1 MSANVGKIIKIP
13 HDSNKFWV
21 SMFYA
26 LPKELVS
33 HAKRYLDFPRCPYDV
48 LRTDKYDDF
57 IDDAFVEL
65 VLDCTAWA
73 SWQMLQVPDKKGRH
87 RPMPGSILHYSGDF
101 HIWTL
106 CYSVPVLLRRKL
118 QAGTPFSFQS
128 LARMPR
134 GMQVPWL
141 EYQQYGQLFGTLIP
155 QIVKEQNWQPVIDE
169 AWQNRVPEDFSTF
182 HSRTKSDFLRQWTH
196 SRTKVGASLS
206 TDEMKEQ
213 EDDAPQ
219 KIEIPQAAF
228 EGELLQRLRLNDF
241 ASTLQERDRQ
251 ILQMKMNGQTAEQIA
266 AVVGYSTHSAVVKRL
281 QRIGEMYQEY
291 TRKEYDSYRE
301 TF

>member
-1 MSANVGKIIKIP
+1 MP
-13 HDSNKFWV
+13 WV
-21 SMFYA
+21 S
-26 LPKELVS
+26 
-33 HAKRYLDFPRCPYDV
+33 
-48 LRTDKYDDF
+48 
-57 IDDAFVEL
+57 
-65 VLDCTAWA
+65 
-73 SWQMLQVPDKKGRH
+73 
-87 RPMPGSILHYSGDF
+87 
-101 HIWTL
+101 
-106 CYSVPVLLRRKL
+106 
-118 QAGTPFSFQS
+118 
-128 LARMPR
+128 
-134 GMQVPWL
+134 
-141 EYQQYGQLFGTLIP
+141 YQQYGQLIGTLIP

-169 AWQNRVPEDFSTF
+169 AWRNRVPEDFSTF
-182 HSRTKSDFLRQWTH
+182 NSRTKSDFIRQWTH

-241 ASTLQERDRQ
+241 ASTLQEGDRQ

-266 AVVGYSTHSAVVKRL
+266 AAVGYSTHSAVVKRL